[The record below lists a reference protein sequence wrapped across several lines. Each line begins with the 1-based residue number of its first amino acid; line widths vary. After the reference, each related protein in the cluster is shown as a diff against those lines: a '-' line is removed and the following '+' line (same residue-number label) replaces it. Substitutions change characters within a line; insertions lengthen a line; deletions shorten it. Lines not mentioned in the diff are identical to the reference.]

1 MSALKVQHDDE
12 SKVMLELEVAV
23 TVSKGQRGTPLALGG
38 VCSQGVFNATPDAN
52 SALTVSILK

>member
-1 MSALKVQHDDE
+1 
-12 SKVMLELEVAV
+12 MLELEVAV

-52 SALTVSILK
+52 GALTVSILK